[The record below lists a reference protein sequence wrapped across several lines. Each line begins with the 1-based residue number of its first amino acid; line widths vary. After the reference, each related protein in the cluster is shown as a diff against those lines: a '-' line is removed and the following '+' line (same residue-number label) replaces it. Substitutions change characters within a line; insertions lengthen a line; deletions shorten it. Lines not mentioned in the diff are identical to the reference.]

1 MIGPGAVPFAYAAAP
16 GNAGVPPAQGLA
28 LAVLNTKEMTG
39 NYRLGFAHAPA
50 IAERMALALPGTPAH
65 RGSVAPLAW
74 SSHAV
79 R

>member
-1 MIGPGAVPFAYAAAP
+1 MIGPGAVPSASAAPP
-16 GNAGVPPAQGLA
+16 GNAAVPPAQGLT
-28 LAVLNTKEMTG
+28 LAVLNTELVTG

-50 IAERMALALPGTPAH
+50 VAERMALALPGAPPH

>member
-1 MIGPGAVPFAYAAAP
+1 MIGGGAVPPAYTAAP

-28 LAVLNTKEMTG
+28 LAVLNTEGVTG
-39 NYRLGFAHAPA
+39 NHRLGFAHAPA
-50 IAERMALALPGTPAH
+50 IAERMAPALPGAPPH
-65 RGSVAPLAW
+65 CGSVAPLAW

>member
-1 MIGPGAVPFAYAAAP
+1 MTGPGAVPSAYAAAP
-16 GNAGVPPAQGLA
+16 GNAGLPPAQGLA
-28 LAVLNTKEMTG
+28 LAVLDMEEVTG

-50 IAERMALALPGTPAH
+50 VGERMALALPGAPPP